1 MQKLPTVPEL
11 RKMVTEANRRGYNNH
26 RISVETGLHYNTVR
40 YIHKGNNAPAAD
52 TYVTLVEYLWS
63 RGIEAQSITDH
74 QESER

>member
-1 MQKLPTVPEL
+1 MQKKLPTVPEL

-63 RGIEAQSITDH
+63 HNIPTPT
-74 QESER
+74 ESE